1 MKNDFQKPKDN
12 LMILRA
18 LAAWW
23 ILGFSIIFSATTV
36 IDLLSSA
43 WKDISIGRAMMFRAV
58 FSALSAVPL
67 TFIVYFLVIPRVNK
81 QFRIFRKIVSR
92 ISDEGYS
99 DTVIKDMEAQLQF
112 CMTMPTSYATYRNQY
127 AMFLTEA
134 YMSLH
139 EYELAEEKL
148 GCVDYEF
155 MKSELRGTNTISL
168 QRNILLIHVL
178 RVQLAAVSGDIKL
191 TEERVASGEKV
202 FALYRD
208 KSEMMNYLIDT
219 AYFESLLVHEQ
230 YENADKLL
238 EKYKDNE
245 ELRFGYLLDKGRC
258 YMRMGRTEQAEN
270 YFNEAYSMATNDWRR
285 RTIDLERN
293 NPISSKT
300 RKSTRR

>member
-12 LMILRA
+12 LIIIRA
-18 LAAWW
+18 IAAWW
-23 ILGFSIIFSATTV
+23 LLSFSIIFSAATV

-43 WKDISIGRAMMFRAV
+43 WSGVSFGKMIMFRVV
-58 FSALSAVPL
+58 FSAVSAVPL
-67 TFIVYFLVIPRVNK
+67 AFIVYFLVIPRVNR
-81 QFRIFRKIVSR
+81 QFRIFRRIVSK

-99 DTVIKDMEAQLQF
+99 DTVIKEMEAQLQF
-112 CMTMPTSYATYRNQY
+112 CMTMPASYATYRNQY

-139 EYELAEEKL
+139 DYDMAEEKL

-178 RVQLAAVSGDIKL
+178 RVQLAAERGDIRL

-202 FALYRD
+202 FSLYRN

-230 YENADKLL
+230 FENAIRLL
-238 EKYKDNE
+238 DKYKDNE
-245 ELRFGYLLDKGRC
+245 EIRFGYYLDKGRC
-258 YMRMGRTEQAEN
+258 LMRMGRRDQADE
-270 YFNEAYSMATNDWRR
+270 FFDKAYDMAANDWRR
-285 RTIDLERN
+285 QTVDLERN

-300 RKSTRR
+300 KKSTHR

>member
-1 MKNDFQKPKDN
+1 M
-12 LMILRA
+12 
-18 LAAWW
+18 
-23 ILGFSIIFSATTV
+23 
-36 IDLLSSA
+36 
-43 WKDISIGRAMMFRAV
+43 
-58 FSALSAVPL
+58 
-67 TFIVYFLVIPRVNK
+67 
-81 QFRIFRKIVSR
+81 
-92 ISDEGYS
+92 
-99 DTVIKDMEAQLQF
+99 
-112 CMTMPTSYATYRNQY
+112 
-127 AMFLTEA
+127 
-134 YMSLH
+134 
-139 EYELAEEKL
+139 
-148 GCVDYEF
+148 
-155 MKSELRGTNTISL
+155 
-168 QRNILLIHVL
+168 L

-230 YENADKLL
+230 YETADKLL